1 MARLTWLLLDLALV
15 GAFAVLGRLSHYDS
29 LSLGGWWRT
38 AWPFVLGRSWI
49 LSRFG
54 VPPGRLRIMG
64 LALSAVTFAAFTLAA
79 LAVIGVLPAGLWL
92 SAVAMGAGSSLALLV
107 LFFHPWLV
115 LGVAIDVLL
124 LVAIFIGDWSAVT
137 LPI

>member
-1 MARLTWLLLDLALV
+1 MPPLIVAAFLFV
-15 GAFAVLGRLSHYDS
+15 HGAIHLSYFS
-29 LSLGGWWRT
+29 PQPPATASGP

-115 LGVAIDVLL
+115 LGVAIDVVL

>member
-1 MARLTWLLLDLALV
+1 MPPLIVAAFLFV
-15 GAFAVLGRLSHYDS
+15 HGAIHLSY
-29 LSLGGWWRT
+29 LSPRPPATATGP